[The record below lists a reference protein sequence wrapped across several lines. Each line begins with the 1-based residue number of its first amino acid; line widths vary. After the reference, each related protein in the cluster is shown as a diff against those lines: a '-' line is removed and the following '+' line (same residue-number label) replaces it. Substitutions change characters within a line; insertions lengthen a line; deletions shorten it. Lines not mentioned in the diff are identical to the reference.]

1 LHDLNLAALYAD
13 QVLLLDQGHISA
25 LGKPAQVLAEQPLTA
40 LYQTRMH
47 VCQHPRLAC
56 PMIFSEPHTELL

>member
-1 LHDLNLAALYAD
+1 
-13 QVLLLDQGHISA
+13 
-25 LGKPAQVLAEQPLTA
+25 VLAEQPLTA

-47 VCQHPRLAC
+47 VSHHPRLAC